1 METEGVYIPC
11 SQSSRNCRIVR
22 KEVKR
27 VAGRVECL
35 CRTGMILTAVVRGAQ
50 IELDKKAKQAHKRAF
65 RYLRIHAK
73 RSKRAHDSLY
83 PPRKPRKYGTGRRLW
98 QRHDKVP

>member
-27 VAGRVECL
+27 GAERVECL

-50 IELDKKAKQAHKRAF
+50 IELDKKAKQAHKRAIR
-65 RYLRIHAK
+65 RYLRIHA
-73 RSKRAHDSLY
+73 KRAHDSLY
-83 PPRKPRKYGTGRRLW
+83 PPRKPRRSGTGRRLC